1 MHYEIQ
7 MLEFLFK
14 RQASY
19 IVQTVHT
26 IISTSVRSSYR
37 LHSGWS
43 QSTKQLSYYQFRA
56 FFNDPTCYEMETFV
70 FQSCLCAVALL
81 GRKERGAIKSSMCST
96 CPWKRPASCTVLSGL
111 FSCSYVLLMYL
122 FHSRVSLSAGISN
135 SLLISFS
142 IVSANRGRQGDRLI
156 DWLDWRYYEPQELL
170 WSVSSP
176 AESTKLSPM
185 VSALLKCRV
194 TTLSMLSFSHKLS
207 SSR

>member
-1 MHYEIQ
+1 MESPKCIMRYKC
-7 MLEFLFK
+7 LSFFLK
-14 RQASY
+14 DRHLISSRPY
-19 IVQTVHT
+19 IP
-26 IISTSVRSSYR
+26 SYR
-37 LHSGWS
+37 PAWGLRTIFTLGEARAPDNS
-43 QSTKQLSYYQFRA
+43 LSINSEL

-156 DWLDWRYYEPQELL
+156 DWLN
-170 WSVSSP
+170 
-176 AESTKLSPM
+176 
-185 VSALLKCRV
+185 
-194 TTLSMLSFSHKLS
+194 
-207 SSR
+207 